1 MSDDGVAESARERRR
16 QRRQE
21 GNAADPAPAEPEA
34 ELSVASSARARS
46 RRERAAEEPAPS
58 SAEDGDAA
66 AESSAGGR
74 AARRGRRRGG
84 ADDATEEEAAPAAG
98 DAQPKSRRELRR
110 AAIEEA
116 APAAASTAS
125 ESEDEGSAAGAKP
138 KRHFIFKR
146 LAQKSPKQPAQKS
159 PPSSPRKERLTIKE
173 RLAAARGGG
182 GADTQKEKAAGSTE
196 RERVPFRGDDDDSDS
211 ERSDRSSKPAS
222 MVSRSSKPASRQSS
236 LPASRQGSLPGS
248 PSKRQASIVALQR
261 AASSVVAMARQ
272 RRGAE
277 MADRLGLS
285 EFDRATLFDSPEQLE
300 RIAGMLTSLTIHR
313 TDELPH
319 DARIRHPVLCMH
331 VINSRTG
338 HHLRKSLPGRPG
350 ATAHETQDFLLPMM
364 SKPFKLAGAAMR
376 LPAWEEELLL
386 AEELTYLLH
395 PQVYIFFE
403 LLDFQTPADLG
414 GGGLDR
420 GKHPT
425 GWQPIAWAFLK
436 ILSGPERA
444 NEGGKRR
451 PNLPTEPAAT
461 TRPLQLQLYK
471 WQRRVRTPERTQPP
485 VWGQFVA
492 AGRRAYSSALHVT
505 LRAVPPPEPVA
516 VRFPYRPMAAHHV
529 EEGRLSHEQLV
540 ASTTK
545 ARGLEGGLGGAG
557 GGAAGGAA
565 GGGAGGA
572 SGGGGGGGSGNL
584 KIVPRHGGPCLMP
597 NALLHALPAGANGAT
612 ALALSPDGTLL
623 AAALADG
630 ERALLALYDVASG
643 RQRMLL
649 HAHHRT
655 VHELSWSADGSR
667 LVSVS
672 ADGSAKVWH
681 PSALLDETNPEPQVE
696 PLAVLPHPAFVYCGR
711 LLGSTAK
718 AAGAAR
724 GGATAAAT
732 AAAAAASPS
741 LLATGAN
748 DCAVRL
754 WDVAEAAT
762 LGGPGFKPPVPLCTK
777 LEHAARVNALVW
789 SADGAHLFSA
799 DGAGVIKRWELLGTQ
814 GTRGAELRCLHTIE
828 KAELLGA
835 PINSLTLHPTRQR
848 LLIGTRRHQ
857 LISLDLRLLHVSMR
871 YTGHTCG
878 KYHLRA
884 VHSPDGRF
892 VVAGSEDG
900 SLFAWSE
907 ESGALL
913 IDGRQLG
920 LSGPLLQLAWCQH
933 DHVLAVCGFGPNS
946 PLLVYHYDP
955 EQPGLAALPA
965 AGLAV
970 NPAPPPEERAGAP
983 ATAPAAIRAGSP
995 PPARAPGS
1003 RAAGKVTG
1011 AGLLVDADAASR
1023 RNARRRGGNVPAA
1036 A

>member
-1 MSDDGVAESARERRR
+1 M
-16 QRRQE
+16 
-21 GNAADPAPAEPEA
+21 
-34 ELSVASSARARS
+34 
-46 RRERAAEEPAPS
+46 
-58 SAEDGDAA
+58 
-66 AESSAGGR
+66 
-74 AARRGRRRGG
+74 
-84 ADDATEEEAAPAAG
+84 
-98 DAQPKSRRELRR
+98 
-110 AAIEEA
+110 
-116 APAAASTAS
+116 TAS

-138 KRHFIFKR
+138 KRQSIFKR
-146 LAQKSPKQPAQKS
+146 LAQKNPNPPAQKS
-159 PPSSPRKERLTIKE
+159 PPASPRKEQRLSIKE

-182 GADTQKEKAAGSTE
+182 GADAQRENAAGSTE
-196 RERVPFRGDDDDSDS
+196 AERVPFRGDDDDSDS
-211 ERSDRSSKPAS
+211 ERSDRSSQP
-222 MVSRSSKPASRQSS
+222 SRSTKQSS
-236 LPASRQGSLPGS
+236 MPAGGQGALNGS
-248 PSKRQASIVALQR
+248 PARARSMHALQR
-261 AASSVVAMARQ
+261 AGSSVVALLRL
-272 RRGAE
+272 RSGAE
-277 MADRLGLS
+277 MSLPRRALS
-285 EFDRATLFDSPEQLE
+285 DFDRASIFDSPEQLE
-300 RIAGMLTSLTIHR
+300 RIAGMLTSITIHR

-319 DARIRHPVLCMH
+319 DSRIRHPVLCMH
-331 VINSRTG
+331 VIDRATG
-338 HHLRKSLPGRPG
+338 HHLRKSVPGRPG
-350 ATAHETQDFLLPMM
+350 ATAHETQDYLLPMM

-395 PQVYIFFE
+395 PQVYLFFE
-403 LLDFQTPADLG
+403 LLDFQTPGDRGA
-414 GGGLDR
+414 GGLDR

-425 GWQPIAWAFLK
+425 GWEPIAWAFLK

-444 NEGGKRR
+444 SEGGKRR

-471 WQRRVRTPERTQPP
+471 WQRGVVTRERTQPP
-485 VWGQFVA
+485 VWGQFTA

-529 EEGRLSHEQLV
+529 EEGRLSHEELV
-540 ASTTK
+540 ASTSK
-545 ARGLEGGLGGAG
+545 ARGLPGGLGAA
-557 GGAAGGAA
+557 AAGA
-565 GGGAGGA
+565 AGGA
-572 SGGGGGGGSGNL
+572 SGGGAVGASGGGAVGASAGNL
-584 KIVPRHGGPCLMP
+584 RIMPRQGGPCLMP
-597 NALLHALPAGANGAT
+597 NALLHALPAGSNGAT
-612 ALALSPDGTLL
+612 ALALRPDGTML
-623 AAALADG
+623 AAALAHG
-630 ERALLALYDVASG
+630 ERALLALFDVASG
-643 RQRMLL
+643 RQRILL

-672 ADGSAKVWH
+672 ADGSAKVWQ
-681 PSALLDETNPEPQVE
+681 PSVLLDEASPEHQVE

-724 GGATAAAT
+724 GGGGAAAAAT
-732 AAAAAASPS
+732 AAAAAAPS

-754 WDVAEAAT
+754 WDVSEGAS
-762 LGGPGFKPPVPLCTK
+762 LGGPGLKQPAPLCTQ
-777 LEHAARVNALVW
+777 LQHAARVNALVW

-814 GTRGAELRCLHTIE
+814 GARGGELRCVATIE

-835 PINSLTLHPTRQR
+835 PINSLSLHPTRQR
-848 LLIGTRRHQ
+848 LLIGTRRHH
-857 LISLDLRLLHVSMR
+857 LVSLDLRLLHISMR

-884 VHSPDGRF
+884 QHSPDGRF

-913 IDGRQLG
+913 VDGRQLG

-933 DHVLAVCGFGPNS
+933 DHVLALCGFGPNS

-955 EQPGLAALPA
+955 GQPALAAPTAAGFAANPA
-965 AGLAV
+965 A
-970 NPAPPPEERAGAP
+970 PPEERAGAP
-983 ATAPAAIRAGSP
+983 AAAPAAARAGTSD
-995 PPARAPGS
+995 PPARAPLSS
-1003 RAAGKVTG
+1003 RAAGKLTG
-1011 AGLLVDADAASR
+1011 AGLLVDTDAASR

>member
-1 MSDDGVAESARERRR
+1 M
-16 QRRQE
+16 
-21 GNAADPAPAEPEA
+21 
-34 ELSVASSARARS
+34 
-46 RRERAAEEPAPS
+46 
-58 SAEDGDAA
+58 
-66 AESSAGGR
+66 
-74 AARRGRRRGG
+74 
-84 ADDATEEEAAPAAG
+84 
-98 DAQPKSRRELRR
+98 
-110 AAIEEA
+110 
-116 APAAASTAS
+116 
-125 ESEDEGSAAGAKP
+125 
-138 KRHFIFKR
+138 
-146 LAQKSPKQPAQKS
+146 
-159 PPSSPRKERLTIKE
+159 
-173 RLAAARGGG
+173 
-182 GADTQKEKAAGSTE
+182 
-196 RERVPFRGDDDDSDS
+196 
-211 ERSDRSSKPAS
+211 
-222 MVSRSSKPASRQSS
+222 
-236 LPASRQGSLPGS
+236 PASRQGSLSGS
-248 PSKRQASIVALQR
+248 PSKPRSILALQR
-261 AASSVVAMARQ
+261 AASSVVAMARP

-277 MADRLGLS
+277 LADRNALS
-285 EFDRATLFDSPEQLE
+285 EFDRATVFDTPDQLE

-319 DARIRHPVLCMH
+319 DSRIRHPVLCMH

-338 HHLRKSLPGRPG
+338 LHLRKSLPGRPG

-386 AEELTYLLH
+386 AEELAYLLH
-395 PQVYIFFE
+395 PQVFLFFE

-420 GKHPT
+420 ATPT
-425 GWQPIAWAFLK
+425 GWEPIAWAFLK
-436 ILSGPERA
+436 ILSVPHA
-444 NEGGKRR
+444 SEGGKRR

-471 WQRRVRTPERTQPP
+471 WQRRVRTPEKNQPP

-529 EEGRLSHEQLV
+529 EEGRLTHAQLV

-545 ARGLEGGLGGAG
+545 RATGLLSDES
-557 GGAAGGAA
+557 
-565 GGGAGGA
+565 GGA
-572 SGGGGGGGSGNL
+572 SGGASGSL
-584 KIVPRHGGPCLMP
+584 KSAATSRHGGPCLMP
-597 NALLHALPAGANGAT
+597 NALLHALPAGSMGAT
-612 ALALSPDGTLL
+612 ALALSPDGVLL

-643 RQRMLL
+643 RQRILL

-655 VHELSWSADGSR
+655 VHELSWSADGER

-672 ADGSAKVWH
+672 ADGTAKVWR
-681 PSALLDETNPEPQVE
+681 PGALLDEADAEPQVE
-696 PLAVLPHPAFVYCGR
+696 PLAVLAHPAFVYCGR
-711 LLGSTAK
+711 LLGRT
-718 AAGAAR
+718 AAGAKGAGAPR
-724 GGATAAAT
+724 GVAAT
-732 AAAAAASPS
+732 APPP

-754 WDVAEAAT
+754 WDVAAAAEAAT
-762 LGGPGFKPPVPLCTK
+762 LDGKPPAPLCTQ
-777 LEHAARVNALVW
+777 LQHAARVNALVW

-814 GTRGAELRCLHTIE
+814 GTRGAELRCLHSIE

-835 PINSLTLHPTRQR
+835 PINSLSLHPTRQR

-871 YTGHTCG
+871 YTGHACG
-878 KYHLRA
+878 QYHLRA
-884 VHSPDGRF
+884 QHSPDGRF

-913 IDGRQLG
+913 VDGRQLG

-933 DHVLAVCGFGPNS
+933 DHVLAVCGFGPDS
-946 PLLVYHYDP
+946 PLLVYYYDP
-955 EQPGLAALPA
+955 EQPELAALPA
-965 AGLAV
+965 AGFAAS
-970 NPAPPPEERAGAP
+970 PAAPEERAGAP
-983 ATAPAAIRAGSP
+983 GAAPGAIRAGSP
-995 PPARAPGS
+995 ALLRAPGS
-1003 RAAGKVTG
+1003 RAASRP
-1011 AGLLVDADAASR
+1011 ALADEEAAAR
-1023 RNARRRGGNVPAA
+1023 RNARRRDVPQAQHDA
-1036 A
+1036 SGHPSDALTRPTK